1 LIERAYVA
9 GNPFWIGVFSSPNW
23 WQLPAETREKVLHLM
38 AYLPRASERIGGIA
52 PSRREGGTSTQ
63 QCWPRVGHTS
73 STACQKPSARS
84 AMASSGSHGKGA
96 PFEIE
101 KQLLPRLRAL
111 THAVDQAGE
120 LLLVLGRR
128 PNDNQ
133 KALCRVLQPGP
144 HVDAVDPEVRN
155 ASPRDRTGVT
165 HHWPPFVACHP
176 VPFAVSVV

>member
-1 LIERAYVA
+1 
-9 GNPFWIGVFSSPNW
+9 
-23 WQLPAETREKVLHLM
+23 
-38 AYLPRASERIGGIA
+38 
-52 PSRREGGTSTQ
+52 
-63 QCWPRVGHTS
+63 
-73 STACQKPSARS
+73 
-84 AMASSGSHGKGA
+84 MASSGSHGKGA

-165 HHWPPFVACHP
+165 RHQLSSIGAPCGRYACRSGEIYAPRQGNEGLLLGLKGSLNEYELDLLRQRSIAARHEKARRGELIVMAKP
-176 VPFAVSVV
+176 RDEWLFLRPGSQEG

>member
-1 LIERAYVA
+1 
-9 GNPFWIGVFSSPNW
+9 
-23 WQLPAETREKVLHLM
+23 
-38 AYLPRASERIGGIA
+38 
-52 PSRREGGTSTQ
+52 
-63 QCWPRVGHTS
+63 
-73 STACQKPSARS
+73 
-84 AMASSGSHGKGA
+84 MASSGSHGKGA
-96 PFEIE
+96 PYEIE

-144 HVDAVDPEVRN
+144 HVDAVDPEVRS

-165 HHWPPFVACHP
+165 RHQLSSIARVLWSLRLSIRRDLCAAPGQ
-176 VPFAVSVV
+176 